1 MSTPRLSV
9 SFSPEYPLI
18 PHLRQVSAAAD
29 NSDLLQPLLASA
41 ERRALLAFPDST
53 ASCTLLHSSE
63 PPIATCFSKPLPR
76 LPLEYLIDALNEHF
90 ALEVDRVSQH
100 IRETNKSIEGYKN
113 AQHDRLQ
120 KQRERFVTQYKYV
133 HNPIRLLSMS
143 TQSVRQSSISDA
155 TRQKLEQHSSS
166 RPGRTQC
173 AQGDDKGVTPMFI
186 AVREI
191 LERSQLE
198 VCTIT
203 QTIWQDKLDHAL
215 QQRPDVAELLK
226 EGISTGSSHRL

>member
-133 HNPIRLLSMS
+133 TRPRVYHFISKVASTILSDYYQCPPSLSVNPPSVMRL
-143 TQSVRQSSISDA
+143 V
-155 TRQKLEQHSSS
+155 KN
-166 RPGRTQC
+166 
-173 AQGDDKGVTPMFI
+173 
-186 AVREI
+186 
-191 LERSQLE
+191 
-198 VCTIT
+198 
-203 QTIWQDKLDHAL
+203 
-215 QQRPDVAELLK
+215 
-226 EGISTGSSHRL
+226 